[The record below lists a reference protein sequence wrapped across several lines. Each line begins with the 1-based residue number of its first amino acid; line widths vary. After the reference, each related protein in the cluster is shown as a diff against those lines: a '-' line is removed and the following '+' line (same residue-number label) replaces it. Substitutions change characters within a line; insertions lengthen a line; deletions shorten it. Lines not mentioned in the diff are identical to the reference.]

1 MKKQETD
8 KNQDVSFP
16 KGAHN
21 ELIKIEDNSFWF
33 NHRNKIIETIIK
45 KYPIDGDFA
54 DIGGGNGYQL
64 LKVAKLNKSNK
75 NILIEP
81 SKQGCA

>member
-1 MKKQETD
+1 MLNTKTI
-8 KNQDVSFP
+8 SFP
-16 KGAHN
+16 KAGHN

-54 DIGGGNGYQL
+54 DIGWKWIPAHESGGI
-64 LKVAKLNKSNK
+64 K
-75 NILIEP
+75 
-81 SKQGCA
+81 